1 MKNKGQSLVELAVSF
16 AVLVL
21 LLSGAVEFSIAFFQ
35 FVTLRDAAQEGA
47 LYAATH
53 PDELSEIEA
62 RSRCSSGEIINGV
75 FVCGGRVPDLTSPEV
90 VVDITYSGEA
100 CEGLDENNIPNDVKV
115 AVTYEHKTFMPF
127 FSFFKDRIELRADV
141 TDTILSPVCQ

>member
-75 FVCGGRVPDLTSPEV
+75 FVCGGSTPDLASPDV
-90 VVDITYSGEA
+90 AVSIVYSGGA
-100 CEGLDENNIPNDVKV
+100 CEGKNEDGVPNSIKV
-115 AVTYEHKTFMPF
+115 VVAYEHKIFMPF
-127 FSFFKDRIELRADV
+127 FSFFRDKIKLSADV
-141 TDTILSPVCQ
+141 TDTILSPACQ